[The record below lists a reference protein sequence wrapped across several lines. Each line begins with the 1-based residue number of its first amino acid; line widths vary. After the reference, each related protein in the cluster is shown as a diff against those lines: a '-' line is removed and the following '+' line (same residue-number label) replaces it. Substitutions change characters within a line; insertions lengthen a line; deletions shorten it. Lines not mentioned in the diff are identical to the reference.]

1 LSACAQF
8 LEVAPELVWLFAIPN
23 GGDRNIAVAANLKA
37 EGVKSGVADLLLPV
51 ARYGY
56 HGFFIEMKN
65 STGRQ
70 SSQQITFQEFV
81 SRQGYLYGCFNNW
94 RPAFHALC
102 WYLDIKQTRF

>member
-1 LSACAQF
+1 V
-8 LEVAPELVWLFAIPN
+8 EVAPELVWLFAIPN
-23 GGDRNIAVAANLKA
+23 GGDRNIAVAGNLKA

-65 STGRQ
+65 HRGVQSTAQ
-70 SSQQITFQEFV
+70 KKFEQFV
-81 SRQGYLYGCFNNW
+81 CEQKYLYAVFNNW

-102 WYLDIKQTRF
+102 WYLDIKQIRF